1 MKKLIIAVAM
11 SLTFALAANAQEL
24 PFGEYLKYT
33 PEQLKEAGFK
43 FRSRWN
49 KWFPKAA
56 AYESNN
62 GLAPFINLG
71 KNGEIAEIAVYLSPQ
86 RNEEVIQ
93 SVRAFMQEYG
103 KNLTETTDEH
113 KGERFVTQTKT
124 SQCEYESYTILMR
137 EYLHIDNKDDSS
149 FTSVGYTIRTGVEP
163 WSRVT
168 ERWQRK
174 RDREAEQ
181 EHTTPTAE

>member
-1 MKKLIIAVAM
+1 MKKLIISVAM
-11 SLTFALAANAQEL
+11 SLTFALAANAQQL

-49 KWFPKAA
+49 QWFPKAA

-62 GLAPFINLG
+62 GHAPFIALG
-71 KNGEIAEIAVYLSPQ
+71 KNGKIAEIRVYLVPQ

-103 KNLTETTDEH
+103 KNPTETTDER

-124 SQCEYESYTILMR
+124 SQCEYESYTIMMQ
-137 EYLHIDNKDDSS
+137 ENITVDSEDGSS
-149 FTSVGYTIRTGVEP
+149 FTHHQYVIRTGVER

-174 RDREAEQ
+174 LDRKAEQ

>member
-1 MKKLIIAVAM
+1 MKKLIISVAM
-11 SLTFALAANAQEL
+11 SLTFALAANAQQL

-49 KWFPKAA
+49 AWFPKAA

-62 GLAPFINLG
+62 GHAPFIDLG
-71 KNGEIAEIAVYLSPQ
+71 KNGEIAEIQVMLHA
-86 RNEEVIQ
+86 RNDEKTIQ
-93 SVRAFMQEYG
+93 SIYAFMKEYG
-103 KNLTETTDEH
+103 KNPTETTDER

-124 SQCEYESYTILMR
+124 SQCEYESYTIMMQ
-137 EYLHIDNKDDSS
+137 ENTSVDSEDGSS
-149 FTSVGYTIRTGVEP
+149 FTYHRYVIQTGV
-163 WSRVT
+163 

-174 RDREAEQ
+174 RDRKAEQ

>member
-1 MKKLIIAVAM
+1 MKKLIISVAM
-11 SLTFALAANAQEL
+11 SLTFALAANAQQL

-49 KWFPKAA
+49 KWFPKATA
-56 AYESNN
+56 FESNDY
-62 GLAPFINLG
+62 APVIALG
-71 KNGEIAEIAVYLSPQ
+71 KNGEIAEIGVYLHPQ
-86 RNEEVIQ
+86 RNEEVIK

-103 KNLTETTDEH
+103 KNLAETTDEY
-113 KGERFVTQTKT
+113 KGERYVTQTKT
-124 SQCEYESYTILMR
+124 SQCEYEQYTIIMR
-137 EYLHIDNKDDSS
+137 ENLHTDNKDDSS
-149 FTSVGYTIRTGVEP
+149 FTSVGYTIRTGVER

-174 RDREAEQ
+174 RDRKAEQ

>member
-1 MKKLIIAVAM
+1 MKKLIISVAM
-11 SLTFALAANAQEL
+11 SLTFALAANAQQL

-49 KWFPKAA
+49 AWFPKAA
-56 AYESNN
+56 AFESNDCSP
-62 GLAPFINLG
+62 AIALG
-71 KNGEIAEIAVYLSPQ
+71 KNGEIAEIRVYLQPQ
-86 RNEEVIQ
+86 LNEEVIK

-103 KNLTETTDEH
+103 KNPTETTDEH
-113 KGERFVTQTKT
+113 KGERYVTQTKT
-124 SQCEYESYTILMR
+124 SQCEYESYTIMMQ
-137 EYLHIDNKDDSS
+137 ENTSVDSEDGSS
-149 FTSVGYTIRTGVEP
+149 FTHHRYVIQTGVER
-163 WSRVT
+163 WSRVA

-174 RDREAEQ
+174 RDRKAEQ

>member
-1 MKKLIIAVAM
+1 MKKLIISVAM
-11 SLTFALAANAQEL
+11 SLTFALAANAQQL

-49 KWFPKAA
+49 AWFPKAA
-56 AYESNN
+56 AFESNDC
-62 GLAPFINLG
+62 APVIALG
-71 KNGEIAEIAVYLSPQ
+71 KNGEIAEIRVVYLHPQ
-86 RNEEVIQ
+86 RNEEVIK

-103 KNLTETTDEH
+103 KNPTETTDEH
-113 KGERFVTQTKT
+113 KGERYVTQTKT

-149 FTSVGYTIRTGVEP
+149 STSVGYTIRTGVER

-174 RDREAEQ
+174 RDRKAEQ

>member
-1 MKKLIIAVAM
+1 MKKLIISVAM
-11 SLTFALAANAQEL
+11 SLTFALAANAQQL

-49 KWFPKAA
+49 AWYPKAA
-56 AYESNN
+56 AFESNDH
-62 GLAPFINLG
+62 APVIALG
-71 KNGEIAEIAVYLSPQ
+71 KNGEIAEIRVYLHPQ
-86 RNEEVIQ
+86 RDEEVIQ

-103 KNLTETTDEH
+103 KNPTETTDER

-124 SQCEYESYTILMR
+124 SQCEYESYTIMMQ
-137 EYLHIDNKDDSS
+137 ENITVDSEDGSS
-149 FTSVGYTIRTGVEP
+149 FTHHQYVIRTGVER

-174 RDREAEQ
+174 LDRKAEQ